1 MIIEFIMM
9 IMIMI
14 VLFWDVGFLVFFWIN
29 FLVVFK
35 CFVLNVNIVGEIF
48 DEVWGIMLF
57 VLGLIDCCC
66 KVIFWVIF
74 VIDFVIG
81 LVF

>member
-14 VLFWDVGFLVFFWIN
+14 VLFWDVGFLVFIWMN
-29 FLVVFK
+29 LLVVFK
-35 CFVLNVNIVGEIF
+35 CFVLNVNIVEEIF

-57 VLGLIDCCC
+57 VLGLIDGCC
-66 KVIFWVIF
+66 KVICWVIF

>member
-14 VLFWDVGFLVFFWIN
+14 VLFWDVGFLVFIWMN
-29 FLVVFK
+29 LLVVFK

-66 KVIFWVIF
+66 NVICWVIF